1 MVNKIAEALPS
12 HDVLKGSAAVLTI
25 KFTASVLGFAMFALS
40 SRHMDTAAFGT
51 LAVIFNAMS
60 FLAAVSLCGQ
70 ETLIVRSWDEYCQS
84 RRFGL
89 ARGALTFGAQIAV
102 VAGLLTGSAVALGWS
117 VWDTAVSSNLLLAA
131 CFFMFAQSLMH
142 FTGQFTRVAVGLM
155 VGEIP
160 RELLW
165 RLMVVAVLGIHH
177 VFNLGFDTTEF
188 FFVSGIALSI
198 AVVFQIW
205 QAARVLPQ
213 AVKSAKS
220 ERDIA
225 AWLPRSFKMW
235 MSALMDTTSQYL
247 EVVVIGF
254 FLGPTAAGFYFVAT
268 RITNVFAMIS
278 ASITIYATSQISV
291 LYYSNA
297 KDELQAIL
305 RSLALIG
312 AAVVVVAFAVI
323 VVAGKLLLFAF
334 GVAYVTAYPALLVLA
349 AGASVSALAGP
360 TAYLLLLTGNEGT
373 YPKIMAAGLVLRFVL
388 IAIFGT
394 LFGLMGAVIA
404 WSVSAVLIAL
414 ALTIAC
420 HRLVGLDPSLGS
432 ASPRANAAF
441 MRLKG
446 ILP

>member
-1 MVNKIAEALPS
+1 MVNKIADALPS
-12 HDVLKGSAAVLTI
+12 NDVPKGSAAVLRI
-25 KFTASVLGFAMFALS
+25 KFTASVLAFAMFALS
-40 SRHMDTAAFGT
+40 SRHMDPAAFGT

-70 ETLIVRSWDEYCQS
+70 EALIARSWDEYCQ
-84 RRFGL
+84 RHRFGL
-89 ARGALTFGAQIAV
+89 ARGALVFGAQIAV
-102 VAGLLTGSAVALGWS
+102 ITGLVAGVAVALGWL
-117 VWDTAVSSNLLLAA
+117 VWDRAVSTNLLLAA

-142 FTGQFTRVAVGLM
+142 FSGQFTRVSVGLM

-165 RLMVVAVLGIHH
+165 RLIVVVVVGIHH
-177 VFNLGFDTTEF
+177 VLKIGFDTTEF
-188 FFVSGIALSI
+188 FFVSGCALII
-198 AVVFQIW
+198 AVAFQIW
-205 QAARVLPQ
+205 QATRVLPR
-213 AVKSAKS
+213 ATKSTKS
-220 ERDIA
+220 ERETA
-225 AWLPRSFKMW
+225 ASLPRSFNMW
-235 MSALMDTTSQYL
+235 MSALIDASQYL

-254 FLGPTAAGFYFVAT
+254 FLGPTAAGFYFVVT
-268 RITNVFAMIS
+268 RITNVVAMIS
-278 ASITIYATSQISV
+278 SSITIYATSQLSI

-297 KDELQAIL
+297 NNELQAIL

-323 VVAGKLLLFAF
+323 VTAGKLLLFAF
-334 GVAYVTAYPALLVLA
+334 GVAYVSAYPALFVLA

-373 YPKIMAAGLVLRFVL
+373 YPKIMAAGLVLRFFL
-388 IAIFGT
+388 IAILGT

-414 ALTIAC
+414 ALIVAC
-420 HRLVGLDPSLGS
+420 RHLVGLDASLGS
-432 ASPRANAAF
+432 ASPRTNAAF

>member
-1 MVNKIAEALPS
+1 
-12 HDVLKGSAAVLTI
+12 
-25 KFTASVLGFAMFALS
+25 
-40 SRHMDTAAFGT
+40 
-51 LAVIFNAMS
+51 MS

-102 VAGLLTGSAVALGWS
+102 VAGLLTGVAVALGWS
-117 VWDTAVSSNLLLAA
+117 VWDPAVSSNLLLAA

-142 FTGQFTRVAVGLM
+142 FTGQFTRVSVGLM

-188 FFVSGIALSI
+188 FFVSGIALTI
-198 AVVFQIW
+198 AVMFQIW
-205 QAARVLPQ
+205 QAARALPQ

-278 ASITIYATSQISV
+278 ASITIYATSQISI

-334 GVAYVTAYPALLVLA
+334 GIAYVTAYPALLVLA

-373 YPKIMAAGLVLRFVL
+373 CPKIMAAGLVLRFVL
-388 IAIFGT
+388 IAILGT
-394 LFGLMGAVIA
+394 LVGLMGAVIA
-404 WSVSAVLIAL
+404 WSISAVLIAL

-432 ASPRANAAF
+432 ASPRTNVAF

>member
-1 MVNKIAEALPS
+1 MDPS
-12 HDVLKGSAAVLTI
+12 
-25 KFTASVLGFAMFALS
+25 
-40 SRHMDTAAFGT
+40 AFGK

-70 ETLIVRSWDEYCQS
+70 ETLIVRSWDEYRQS

-102 VAGLLTGSAVALGWS
+102 VAGLLTGAAVALGWS
-117 VWDTAVSSNLLLAA
+117 VWDPAVSSNLLLAA

-142 FTGQFTRVAVGLM
+142 FTGQFTWVSVGLM

-188 FFVSGIALSI
+188 FFVSGIALTI
-198 AVVFQIW
+198 AVMFQIW
-205 QAARVLPQ
+205 HAARVLPP

-278 ASITIYATSQISV
+278 ASITIYAASQISV

-312 AAVVVVAFAVI
+312 AAVVVVAFAAIVI
-323 VVAGKLLLFAF
+323 AGKLLLFAF
-334 GVAYVTAYPALLVLA
+334 GIAYVMAYPALLVLA

-360 TAYLLLLTGNEGT
+360 TAYLLLLTGSEGT
-373 YPKIMAAGLVLRFVL
+373 YPKIMAAGLVLRFVP
-388 IAIFGT
+388 IAILGT

-404 WSVSAVLIAL
+404 WSISAVVIAL

-432 ASPRANAAF
+432 VSPRTNAAF